1 MTINRDVLKGAG
13 KAPTVDEEVSK
24 GKEKALKD
32 NEKALK
38 GNQEGYWREMR
49 RH

>member
-1 MTINRDVLKGAG
+1 MLKSAG
-13 KAPTVDEEVSK
+13 KAPTVDEEVLK

-32 NEKALK
+32 KEKALK
-38 GNQEGYWREMR
+38 GNQEGYRRKMR